1 MRRHTARSQ
10 GVLTKTKE
18 WRTEMMFTT
27 AIGAMTLAALGP
39 NHANHNYAKDQVQ
52 APQVIEIRAEMIQ
65 ENAVRRGQVRYS
77 DQTRGRVV
85 AQANADGSVQWANS
99 DRSRLG
105 GEDGPELIYVQ
116 MLDGM
121 FAIDPFQAMP
131 AANEATAQ
139 MLFRGTTL
147 QTDRTQHGRQYIE
160 RTEELFRKL
169 EQARHDWLRDNGYY
183 NPKVFTNPNASQG
196 EEQARVNKLPEPSA
210 VFERPADIPR
220 VKSRE
225 QVKGDDNNMNAIV
238 AAMSNDDQPIRISLP
253 HNMAQDVVARAEK
266 MNKATETAE
275 TEKEVES
282 TEVASNQ

>member
-1 MRRHTARSQ
+1 
-10 GVLTKTKE
+10 
-18 WRTEMMFTT
+18 MFTT

-65 ENAVRRGQVRYS
+65 EHAVRRGQVRYS
-77 DQTRGRVV
+77 DKTKGRVV
-85 AQANADGSVQWANS
+85 AQANADGSVQWADS
-99 DRSRLG
+99 GRSRLG
-105 GEDGPELIYVQ
+105 GDDAPSLIYVQ
-116 MLDGM
+116 ILDGM
-121 FAIDPFQAMP
+121 FAIDPFQALP

-169 EQARHDWLRDNGYY
+169 EQARHNWLRDNGYY
-183 NPKVFTNPNASQG
+183 NPKVYTNPNAEQSD
-196 EEQARVNKLPEPSA
+196 EQARANKLPEPAA

-225 QVKGDDNNMNAIV
+225 QVKSNQAADMNSV
-238 AAMSNDDQPIRISLP
+238 AAVMSDDQPIRISLP
-253 HNMAQDVVARAEK
+253 HNVAQEVVVRVEK
-266 MNKATETAE
+266 MNEE
-275 TEKEVES
+275 TEAAQSEIEAES
-282 TEVASNQ
+282 TEVASKE